1 MLTII
6 LKSLLS
12 AVAGIEAYESDDESK
27 AMALELIKYDFER
40 VCHSNAHLDPDAI
53 GDYFVDP
60 SGKKRAVSAQE
71 VAERFRLSAD
81 DADTIVKFIDLTF
94 DVLRPSRQS
103 TLAL

>member
-1 MLTII
+1 MLAII

-12 AVAGIEAYESDDESK
+12 AAAGIDTYASNDENK

-40 VCHSNAHLDPDAI
+40 VCRSNAHLDPDAL
-53 GDYFVDP
+53 GDYFVDAT
-60 SGKKRAVSAQE
+60 GHKRAVSAAE
-71 VAERFRLSAD
+71 VAKRFRLSAD